1 MGPEYNQKGI
11 QNRVFQHS
19 SARRSFQ
26 NNSYSEV
33 KRTTPS
39 SRKGDLRPVTKE
51 GDLQGRRIQTKP
63 ISLLIFPDA
72 EEARCLEANNKPEAS
87 QQSLH
92 PAPEVQNGNF
102 GHRTSLSRPGSLG
115 HINRLEGRLP
125 SYSDPPSLPQIS
137 GVPLQGNRLRLQGST
152 LRPFHGSSGLHK
164 SNKGRPGFPAKKRH
178 ISFRLPGRLASSRPL
193 SPRVDR
199 HHQLHRVSSGRLGM
213 DRKSREII
221 PDPKPNP
228 DVPRRCPG
236 PQNRPS
242 LSFSTE
248 SSGPP
253 RHSLVSRLSSQGSSE
268 TLAPCARTDGEYGR
282 CSSLLPTVYETD
294 PDPPSQPL
302 LPVTGPFN
310 QEGISVSCGQT
321 TSSMVDSSTQCGS
334 REIHQGTQ
342 TDFHDYDGCL
352 SDGMGSG
359 LEIRDDGRRMVPG
372 RLNSPHQ
379 CLRVDGHSQSN
390 PDLGCETG
398 EPSGLDPVRQLH
410 NSRLYQPPGR
420 NQVQDSLPEDLGT
433 SPPMPQL
440 QYSHQGLS
448 SSGAGQFH
456 GRRPFQRQP
465 SGNRVVTFTNMGQ
478 QSVSHLREAGGG
490 PLRLSSQ
497 PQTPTL
503 LHEVLPSRSL
513 GGRRSINPVGQLVPL
528 CLPSVVSD
536 SEGSQQTQPIR
547 DYDPPDS
554 SVLAEPTVV
563 SNAPGDARRPSIQV
577 PSSSGAPVSRQ
588 GQNPAPAPQPHTLV
602 SLEIIKQH
610 LAGEGLSQE
619 AASIASQSRRRST
632 LSTYDSRLAKFREWS
647 SEKNLNPMETS
658 VKDIA
663 DFLTSLFNE
672 GKQVATIRNYRSAIA
687 SIHKGFPDGSNI
699 SSNPAISQL
708 LKGMFNQRPPR
719 RNLVPSWSIN
729 DVLSSLSRPPYEPMH
744 NTTLEFLTYK
754 TLFLVAAASA
764 RRRSELHALTTRK
777 GFIRFSN
784 AGAYLIPDAQFLTK
798 NETISFTP
806 GEIYLPTIS
815 SPSSVGEDRK
825 VCPVR
830 ALKWYLE
837 RTKDIRQ
844 GDKLFILPRR
854 PYTAAA
860 KDTLARWL
868 VNLISPFSEPDE
880 PVHAHQLRAHATS
893 TAWFRGISLNDIMK
907 AAAWKTPSTFV
918 ASYLTDVVSE
928 EGAFARAV
936 LGVPDRRRPAR
947 C

>member
-1 MGPEYNQKGI
+1 MSQFANNWETLDPDPWVRSTIRKGYKIEFSSTPPPGGLFKTTPIPKSKEQRLALEKEISDLLQKRAIYKVEGSRPNLYRSSFFLTPKKPDAWRPIINLKPLNKAFIRPRRFRMETLATVLLSLDRGLWATSIDLKDAYLHIPIHRAYHRFLAFRYKGI
-11 QNRVFQHS
+11 DYAFRALPFGLSTAPRVFTRVTKVVL
-19 SARRSFQ
+19 AFLR
-26 NNSYSEV
+26 
-33 KRTTPS
+33 
-39 SRKGDLRPVTKE
+39 RKGILVFAYLDDWLLV
-51 GDLQGRRIQTKP
+51 GRSAQESTDITSYTV
-63 ISLLIFPDA
+63 SLLEDLGWIVNQEKSSLIP
-72 EEARCLEANNKPEAS
+72 S
-87 QQSLH
+87 QILTYLGAVLDLKTGRVCPSPQR
-92 PAPEVQNGNF
+92 VQ
-102 GHRTSLSRPGSLG
+102 
-115 HINRLEGRLP
+115 
-125 SYSDPPSLPQIS
+125 
-137 GVPLQGNRLRLQGST
+137 VLQDTVL
-152 LRPFHGSSGLHK
+152 
-164 SNKGRPGFPAKKRH
+164 
-178 ISFRLPGRLASSRPL
+178 
-193 SPRVDR
+193 
-199 HHQLHRVSSGRLGM
+199 
-213 DRKSREII
+213 
-221 PDPKPNP
+221 
-228 DVPRRCPG
+228 
-236 PQNRPS
+236 
-242 LSFSTE
+242 
-248 SSGPP
+248 
-253 RHSLVSRLSSQGSSE
+253 SLVSHHRAPARLWLRVLG
-268 TLAPCARTDGEYGR
+268 LMA
-282 CSSLLPTVYETD
+282 
-294 PDPPSQPL
+294 
-302 LPVTGPFN
+302 
-310 QEGISVSCGQT
+310 
-321 TSSMVDSSTQCGS
+321 SMVDVVPYCRLFMRPIQIHLLNHFSPS
-334 REIHQGTQ
+334 RDPLTKKVSVSPAAKQHLLWWTLPHNVAPGRFIRERRPTSMIT
-342 TDFHDYDGCL
+342 TDASLTGWGAVWKF
-352 SDGMGSG
+352 
-359 LEIRDDGRRMVPG
+359 RDAGRRVVPG

-513 GGRRSINPVGQLVPL
+513 GGRRSINPVGQLIPL
-528 CLPSVVSD
+528 RLPSVVSD

-547 DYDPPDS
+547 NNDPPDS
-554 SVLAEPTVV
+554 PVLAEPTVV
-563 SNAPGDARRPSIQV
+563 SNTPGDARRPSIQV

-719 RNLVPSWSIN
+719 RNLFPSWSIN

-744 NTTLEFLTYK
+744 NTTLELLTY
-754 TLFLVAAASA
+754 S
-764 RRRSELHALTTRK
+764 RCS
-777 GFIRFSN
+777 
-784 AGAYLIPDAQFLTK
+784 
-798 NETISFTP
+798 
-806 GEIYLPTIS
+806 
-815 SPSSVGEDRK
+815 
-825 VCPVR
+825 
-830 ALKWYLE
+830 
-837 RTKDIRQ
+837 
-844 GDKLFILPRR
+844 
-854 PYTAAA
+854 
-860 KDTLARWL
+860 
-868 VNLISPFSEPDE
+868 
-880 PVHAHQLRAHATS
+880 LR
-893 TAWFRGISLNDIMK
+893 
-907 AAAWKTPSTFV
+907 
-918 ASYLTDVVSE
+918 
-928 EGAFARAV
+928 
-936 LGVPDRRRPAR
+936 
-947 C
+947 